1 MGEFDIY
8 LLAKQYGDAP
18 PNYYPHWRGGYYF
31 AAHAK
36 SAPKNQI
43 AMLYFSRW
51 DSPQAARDFAK
62 LYADYLPK
70 RYEKAVLRPVKAA
83 NGKVEAGEDL
93 TLFSFETNE
102 GKSTMEVHGSD
113 LLILE
118 GFDDKVAEKAR
129 DVLLMGMSLPET
141 AGKGSK

>member
-1 MGEFDIY
+1 
-8 LLAKQYGDAP
+8 
-18 PNYYPHWRGGYYF
+18 
-31 AAHAK
+31 
-36 SAPKNQI
+36 
-43 AMLYFSRW
+43 MLYFSRW

-70 RYEKAVLRPVKAA
+70 RYKKAVLKPVTATNGKAA
-83 NGKVEAGEDL
+83 TAEDL

-102 GKSTMEVHGSD
+102 GKATLEVKGND

-129 DVLLMGMSLPET
+129 DVLLFGMTLPET
-141 AGKGSK
+141 AGKSSK